1 MLTSSNEMCILMT
14 LKFIS
19 DILIGVNM
27 IAREKIKV
35 EIDKVLD
42 YLLTEIL
49 DFIDQIKTEK
59 PSALQCSETS
69 LIN

>member
-1 MLTSSNEMCILMT
+1 MT

-59 PSALQCSETS
+59 PSALKCSETS

>member
-1 MLTSSNEMCILMT
+1 
-14 LKFIS
+14 
-19 DILIGVNM
+19 M

-59 PSALQCSETS
+59 PSALKCSETS